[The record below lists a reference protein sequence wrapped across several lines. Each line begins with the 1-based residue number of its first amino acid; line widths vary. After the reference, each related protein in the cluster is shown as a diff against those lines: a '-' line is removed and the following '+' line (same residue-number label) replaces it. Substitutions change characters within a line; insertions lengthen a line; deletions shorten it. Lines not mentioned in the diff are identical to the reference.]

1 MQNRE
6 ATYAKVLVRV
16 AEDAVVNNRIGQW
29 VGFSIAIL
37 MALTTAAMANHVIL

>member
-6 ATYAKVLVRV
+6 NKYAEVLVRV

-29 VGFSIAIL
+29 LGFSIAIL
-37 MALTTAAMANHVIL
+37 MAVIAAAMANNVIL